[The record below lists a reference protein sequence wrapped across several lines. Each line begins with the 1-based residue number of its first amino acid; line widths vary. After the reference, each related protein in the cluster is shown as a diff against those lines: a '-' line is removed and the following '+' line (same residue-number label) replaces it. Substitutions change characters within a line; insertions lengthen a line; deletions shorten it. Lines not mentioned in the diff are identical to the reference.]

1 MCVLHPWLAL
11 QLMMSLMTSPKICL
25 GSTVQYNAT
34 LQNSY
39 YIQTRTFPPEYSYQ
53 FIRSKYIYIMM
64 DGGGDND
71 DG

>member
-1 MCVLHPWLAL
+1 MCFAPLVGIAVNDVTHDVAED
-11 QLMMSLMTSPKICL
+11 MSWQF
-25 GSTVQYNAT
+25 STKSNAT